1 MRYEYIEPIVAA
13 AKKVLEQVTSGEV
26 TSGDVAL
33 VKGDD
38 LDSDVSVLI
47 SVKGDSE
54 GSIVICLDTATATAL
69 CEVMNHDMCG
79 ALSNGVCE
87 NPSLAMDTI
96 AELSNMIA
104 GNATS
109 SLNELGFDFTVFP
122 PNALVARPELVRKMS
137 GLELFR
143 VPLGTRCGEIAV
155 NVALTTN

>member
-13 AKKVLEQVTSGEV
+13 TKKVLEQVTGGEV
-26 TSGDVAL
+26 SSGDVGL

-38 LDSDVSVLI
+38 LDSDVSILI

-54 GSIVICLDTATATAL
+54 GCIIVSLDRATVTQVCVIMNGMFCDCTAL
-69 CEVMNHDMCG
+69 LE
-79 ALSNGVCE
+79 
-87 NPSLAMDTI
+87 MDTI

-109 SLNELGFDFTVFP
+109 SLNDLGYDFAVLP
-122 PNALVARPELVRKMS
+122 PSVVTQTEIGRKTAGIEIFQVLLS
-137 GLELFR
+137 
-143 VPLGTRCGEIAV
+143 TRCGEITI